1 MNCAISINPT
11 QPRAILSDP
20 RLVRWLAAARR
31 TLAWQASELR
41 RELASQSMAKRIL
54 YIAILILPGSV
65 VVLPLVFW
73 LDRRASRWASSRP
86 DAQSGHGEMRAAP
99 SSL

>member
-1 MNCAISINPT
+1 VNCAISVNPT
-11 QPRAILSDP
+11 RPRAIFADP
-20 RLVRWLAAARR
+20 RPVRWLAAARR
-31 TLAWQASELR
+31 ILARQASELR
-41 RELASQSMAKRIL
+41 RELASQSMLKRAL

-73 LDRRASRWASSRP
+73 LDRRASRWVSSR
-86 DAQSGHGEMRAAP
+86 SGAPSARVEMRAAP